1 MIAFRSVFAKGKVGV
16 TSRWFSV
23 SLLQIGG
30 PFFAATGLTPGSLSP
45 RRSIILT
52 SFIQCMFSCLK
63 SSIPSFYRCV
73 QADFVSFL
81 VLSFLSVKMVRKHL
95 QHGNQEGKCK
105 RL

>member
-1 MIAFRSVFAKGKVGV
+1 MVFGFPVAN
-16 TSRWFSV
+16 W
-23 SLLQIGG
+23 G

-63 SSIPSFYRCV
+63 STIPSFYRCV

-81 VLSFLSVKMVRKHL
+81 VLSFLYVKTENVS
-95 QHGNQEGKCK
+95 QFVNVFSE
-105 RL
+105 